1 VKGVAGPRR
10 PVLRLI
16 AAVLLLQSVLAP
28 AHCLAMAAPPAGLQA
43 VICSPDGTRLVHL
56 GPDGQ
61 EAPAHGA
68 ADGFC
73 AACGAL
79 PQVALPAPP
88 RLPAPGGA
96 ATAPAWH
103 AAAPAALPPPAR
115 GPPFAPRAPPAF
127 G

>member
-1 VKGVAGPRR
+1 VTRLPR
-10 PVLRLI
+10 PLARLL
-16 AAVLLLQSVLAP
+16 AAILLVQAVLAP
-28 AHCLAMAAPPAGLQA
+28 AHALAMAAAPAGLA
-43 VICSPDGTRLVHL
+43 VVLCSPEGPRILHL

-61 EAPAHGA
+61 EMPADQTA
-68 ADGFC
+68 QGFC
-73 AACGAL
+73 AACAAL

-103 AAAPAALPPPAR
+103 AAAPGVPPPPAR
-115 GPPFAPRAPPAF
+115 GPPFASRAPPAF